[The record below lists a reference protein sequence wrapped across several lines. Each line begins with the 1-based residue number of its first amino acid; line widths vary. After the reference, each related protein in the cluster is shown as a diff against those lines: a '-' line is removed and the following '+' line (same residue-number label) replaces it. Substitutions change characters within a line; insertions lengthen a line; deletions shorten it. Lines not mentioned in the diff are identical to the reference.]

1 MSKKSY
7 PTLITSPFGTSLWAH
22 LIEPDTKFNPEGD
35 FKINLKVPL
44 KDAKPLMDQIVAAQE
59 QALVTFKEEAKA
71 DGKAAKVI
79 DKIKLSDILPF
90 EEDDEDEDLIVFKFK
105 RKASFINDKGEQL
118 HFDVPLVDAT
128 GKTIPEKS
136 KENPGN
142 GSLVRVMAELIPYNM
157 ATSGVGISLR
167 LKKVQIREL
176 VRFSSDGPGFDACE
190 DGGYVP
196 EGMDPDF
203 DNAGSG
209 DAGYSV

>member
-7 PTLITSPFGTSLWAH
+7 PTLITTPFGSSLWAH

-35 FKINLKVPL
+35 FKINLKVPA
-44 KDAKPLMDQIVAAQE
+44 DEAKGLMDQIIAEQE
-59 QALVTFKEEAKA
+59 KALVAFKEEAKA
-71 DGKAAKVI
+71 DGKTAKAI
-79 DKIKLSDILPF
+79 DKIKLSDIVPF
-90 EEDDEDEDLIVFKFK
+90 EEDDEDENLVVFKFK
-105 RKASFINDKGEQL
+105 RKASYINDKGEQL

-142 GSLVRVMAELIPYNM
+142 GSVVRVMAELIPYNM

-167 LKKVQIREL
+167 LKKVQIKEL
-176 VRFSSDGPGFDACE
+176 VKFSSDGPGFDACE

-196 EGMDPDF
+196 EGMDGDF
-203 DNAGSG
+203 DSAGDG
-209 DAGYSV
+209 GYSV